1 MPNSPTL
8 GIAIVT
14 VSVALLANS
23 AAAIDAGAIPSSIV
37 SLLVSEN

>member
-23 AAAIDAGAIPSSIV
+23 AAAIDAGAITSSTA
-37 SLLVSEN
+37 SLFVAEN